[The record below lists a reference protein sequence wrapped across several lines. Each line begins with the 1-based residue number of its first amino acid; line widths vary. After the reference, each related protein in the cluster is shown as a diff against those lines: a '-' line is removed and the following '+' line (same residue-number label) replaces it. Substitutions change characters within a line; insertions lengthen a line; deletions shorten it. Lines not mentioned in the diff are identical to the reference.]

1 MTGHTAVAAGRR
13 CGSKTAARPRLIS
26 ITTPRGCRRSITI
39 IPITAAA
46 IIAANAAITR
56 GLLAALNPRVTVVA
70 VQQFRH
76 RDHGQVLAQAEVAGQ
91 QPGHLAADVKDYFGR
106 RPLVLNACGSAG
118 SLLLI

>member
-13 CGSKTAARPRLIS
+13 CCGSETATRPRLIS
-26 ITTPRGCRRSITI
+26 ITTTTCSGITI
-39 IPITAAA
+39 LPIAAA
-46 IIAANAAITR
+46 SIAANAAITR
-56 GLLAALNPRVTVVA
+56 GLLAALNPRVTVVT

-76 RDHGQVLAQAEVAGQ
+76 RDHGQVFAQAEVAGQ

-106 RPLVLNACGSAG
+106 RPLVLNARGSAG